1 VFIAIYLDVA
11 EAFNNVN
18 HKHLIYNLRDWHI
31 SKCITKWLESFLKDW
46 STRLYFN
53 RGTSEAIPISAGI
66 PQGSPLSPLLYMYY
80 NAGLLK
86 ILEGKDNTIWLGFVD
101 DIVDG
106 VDRATDKGNVWR
118 ILEILW

>member
-1 VFIAIYLDVA
+1 
-11 EAFNNVN
+11 
-18 HKHLIYNLRDWHI
+18 
-31 SKCITKWLESFLKDW
+31 
-46 STRLYFN
+46 
-53 RGTSEAIPISAGI
+53 
-66 PQGSPLSPLLYMYY
+66 MYY